1 MSILAGFMLPHPPLI
16 IPDIGRGKE
25 QEIQNTIDAYHKAA
39 QELAALRP
47 ETILLLSPHQ
57 TMYADYFHI
66 SPGRSA
72 RGDFGQ
78 FGAKEVC
85 MEVSYDTEFVT
96 YLGGI
101 AGSHNLHAGT
111 LGEREKKL
119 DHGTMVP
126 LWFVNQHYTEYRL
139 VRIGLSGFPLT
150 AHYRLG
156 QCIREVAEMLGRKAV
171 IIASGDLSHRLKED
185 GPYGYRK
192 EGPQYDARIMD
203 VMERGAFGELF
214 SFSESFCETA
224 AECGHRSFTI
234 MAGAFDRTSLDV
246 ERLSYEGP
254 FGVGYG
260 ICTFHVRGMERGC
273 SMEEKRSMAEKC
285 SMKESRFMKET
296 RSTKEAIFMEE
307 THFMKEATSMEET
320 HSTQEKHSMENM
332 HSMDNAPSTDETR
345 NFLEQF
351 EAREKKRL
359 CAQQAKEDPYVKL
372 ARHTIETWLRTGE
385 LPRVPEELP
394 GELYSRRAG
403 AFVSLKEDGR
413 LRGCIGTT
421 RAVQGSL
428 AEEIMH
434 NAVSACSQDPRF
446 SPVELWE
453 AERLTITVDVLGD
466 TQRLSSPDELDVKRY
481 GVIVTKGG
489 RRGLLLPNLEGVDTV
504 EQQIAIA
511 KQKAGISEQEQVALE
526 RFEVVRHY

>member
-25 QEIQNTIDAYHKAA
+25 QEIQNTIDAYHKAT

-126 LWFVNQHYTEYRL
+126 LWFVNQYYTEYRL

-156 QCIREVAEMLGRKAV
+156 QCIREVAEMLGKNAV

-260 ICTFHVRGMERGC
+260 ICTFHVRGMERG
-273 SMEEKRSMAEKC
+273 RSIE
-285 SMKESRFMKET
+285 
-296 RSTKEAIFMEE
+296 
-307 THFMKEATSMEET
+307 
-320 HSTQEKHSMENM
+320 
-332 HSMDNAPSTDETR
+332 NAPSTDETR

-511 KQKAGISEQEQVALE
+511 KQKAGISEQEKVALE